1 MPPLEPNIVKK
12 VKALRGI
19 FAFSFG
25 SFYLLLWLG
34 ILLQPLGAAPLE
46 LPGKGETPLEEVVGA
61 VNKPDTRDLLLLQRA
76 LPPLDALDSLE
87 RVTHRARPGDT
98 LAKLFRRFGL
108 SKEEGRSWLRSIQ
121 AQHPMKG
128 LQAGREIYFYFT
140 KARTGKT
147 AGKRLKALEVEL
159 NEDWILTW
167 EKGDKGIVFSKREK
181 PYDVELKTVGGVVES
196 SLFEDGVRVG
206 LNTSLLSQLADIF
219 TWDVD
224 FDKEIKKGDTFK
236 LLYEERSRKGKENK
250 TSFRILAAELIN
262 AGQNYFALYFEKE
275 RGKGNYYDLDGRSLA
290 RAFLRFPLEFSSISS
305 HFSHS
310 RFHPILKVDRP
321 HNGVDFSAKRGTPVR
336 AVGDGK
342 ILHAGWR
349 QGGYGKMI
357 ELQHDPVY
365 ASHYAHLQGFAQGM
379 RKGVN
384 VKKGQII
391 GYVGSSGRSTGAH
404 LHFEFY
410 KGQQYVD
417 PLNVEFPPEDRIE
430 PAFYRLFER
439 AKQLVLAELAAIP
452 HS

>member
-1 MPPLEPNIVKK
+1 MGCAPLEPNIVKK
-12 VKALRGI
+12 LKAIRGI
-19 FAFSFG
+19 FAFF
-25 SFYLLLWLG
+25 FYLFLWLG
-34 ILLQPLGAAPLE
+34 IPLQPLGAAPLE
-46 LPGKGETPLEEVVGA
+46 LPGNGETPLEEIVGA
-61 VNKPDTRDLLLLQRA
+61 VNKPNTRDLLPLQLA
-76 LPPLDALDSLE
+76 LPPLEALDSFE
-87 RVTHRARPGDT
+87 RVTHRVRSGDT
-98 LAKLFRRFGL
+98 VAKLLLGFGL
-108 SKEEGRSWLRSIQ
+108 SLKERQLWIRSIEK
-121 AQHPMKG
+121 HYPVRRLRIG
-128 LQAGREIYFYFT
+128 SVLHFYVT
-140 KARTGKT
+140 RPDSSRRRRGD
-147 AGKRLKALEVEL
+147 LKALEIEFD
-159 NEDWILTW
+159 EDWIFTW
-167 EKGDKGIVFSKREK
+167 EQGSRGIVFSRRERA
-181 PYDVELKTVGGVVES
+181 YDIELKTVGGVVES
-196 SLFEDGVRVG
+196 SLFEDGARVG
-206 LNTSLLSQLADIF
+206 LNPSLLSQLADIF

-224 FDKEIKKGDTFK
+224 FDKQIKKGDTFK
-236 LLYEERSRKGKENK
+236 LLYEERSRKGRENK

-349 QGGYGKMI
+349 KGGYGKMI
-357 ELQHDPVY
+357 EIRHDPVY
-365 ASHYAHLQGFAQGM
+365 TSHYAHLRGLAQGI

-417 PLNVEFPPEDRIE
+417 PLKVEFPPEDRIE
-430 PAFYRLFER
+430 PALYRLFER
-439 AKQLVLAELAAIP
+439 AKQLVQAELAAIP